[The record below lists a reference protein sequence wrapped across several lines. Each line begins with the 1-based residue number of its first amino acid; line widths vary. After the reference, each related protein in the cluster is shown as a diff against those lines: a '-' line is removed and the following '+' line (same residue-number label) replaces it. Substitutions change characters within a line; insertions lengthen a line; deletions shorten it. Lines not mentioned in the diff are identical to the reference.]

1 MGGKDQ
7 VQNAINCVQILKQK
21 ISEIK
26 DKDDFVHFVE
36 LLVRDLND
44 NPNEWEN
51 QTLSE
56 YLEGIAIWTEDMD
69 GYYHNNN
76 MPTPENID
84 WKVFANILIAAKMY
98 EQLKDTALR
107 KDEYPNIFIYFPQ
120 KRRDDIK
127 NFCVG

>member
-7 VQNAINCVQILKQK
+7 VQNAINCIQILKQK

-26 DKDDFVHFVE
+26 DEDDFVHFVE
-36 LLVRDLND
+36 LLVRDFKD
-44 NPNEWEN
+44 NPNEWTN
-51 QTLSE
+51 KTLSE

-76 MPTPENID
+76 KPIPENIE

-98 EQLKDTALR
+98 E
-107 KDEYPNIFIYFPQ
+107 
-120 KRRDDIK
+120 
-127 NFCVG
+127 